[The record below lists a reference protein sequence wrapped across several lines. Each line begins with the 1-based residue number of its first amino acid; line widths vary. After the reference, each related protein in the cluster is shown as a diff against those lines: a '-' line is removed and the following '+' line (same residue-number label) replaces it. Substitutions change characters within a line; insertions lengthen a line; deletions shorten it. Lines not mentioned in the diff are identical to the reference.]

1 MDYWSKEIHIQNSI
15 LQVRKL
21 KDLMRQI
28 TRQFILW
35 YGLFETFVFTG
46 NIFGWTAL
54 HYMLRQEGIYESVC
68 ESSQNVTAFAGGHNT
83 TEVPSYNLKVSRNFA
98 MRYIFIFNVF

>member
-1 MDYWSKEIHIQNSI
+1 
-15 LQVRKL
+15 
-21 KDLMRQI
+21 MRQI

-54 HYMLRQEGIYESVC
+54 HYMLRQEGIYEDVC
-68 ESSQNVTAFAGGHNT
+68 EPRNDTGQYANVTD
-83 TEVPSYNLKVSRNFA
+83 VPSYKLK
-98 MRYIFIFNVF
+98 